1 MLLLFFVCFFL
12 NLLAL
17 QLCWILDPANHSSEL
32 EAAAQLQR
40 LLLAQ
45 QRWDQLERL
54 FTCRFE
60 HLKAS
65 ERETPGFRE
74 HWKEL
79 HDEYCDDE
87 ASYGKAFRALWHHP
101 DQRLLYRYTW
111 RGQRPLLWTLSQ
123 LNLKYPLGT
132 VFLPLLT
139 PRDQHSLTLVDYYS
153 SYWFCI
159 ALLSCDIILGKIN
172 ILVRRFVFF
181 RAEEEEEAKQWNEQ
195 Y

>member
-1 MLLLFFVCFFL
+1 MLDCTGVQTRCVLLSLLFAFFFQAILELMLLLFLCVCFFFKY
-12 NLLAL
+12 L
-17 QLCWILDPANHSSEL
+17 QLCWILDPANHSSEV

-60 HLKAS
+60 NLTAS
-65 ERETPGFRE
+65 ERETAGFRE

-101 DQRLLYRYTW
+101 DQRLLYRYSC

-153 SYWFCI
+153 Y
-159 ALLSCDIILGKIN
+159 
-172 ILVRRFVFF
+172 
-181 RAEEEEEAKQWNEQ
+181 
-195 Y
+195 

>member
-1 MLLLFFVCFFL
+1 MLDCIGVQTRCVLLSLLFAFFFQANLELMLLLFFVCFFL

-153 SYWFCI
+153 SY
-159 ALLSCDIILGKIN
+159 
-172 ILVRRFVFF
+172 
-181 RAEEEEEAKQWNEQ
+181 
-195 Y
+195 